1 MDNFIFRPA
10 ALNVS
15 RPTDAMIT
23 RMNELEPLLGQ
34 YDPGIILVGPLLSL
48 SMSSSYRYFY
58 LAGNGDKVCETVAL
72 GFVEDEADAQ
82 NQRADIVEKLGS
94 RFEEVKTFG
103 GHLEMAHAVHTRWPN
118 KETEKFLALAERE
131 VMSKPAAPSQQKST
145 DDNDSYAGV
154 VPGKEPVD
162 SANWI
167 DDNLTH
173 VPPGARDNGQ
183 AMPVLR
189 PAEALTVSSVPIAAL
204 SQSLRDDRAV
214 TVQQRHTGLSQDD
227 LASAILR
234 LKSPAEREGIPR
246 PPVEDNRSLASTMLR
261 YCAFGGAVALT
272 LAVIT
277 WAIVR
282 PSTRQVADEAA
293 PAPVPAQSITVHPND
308 GPSQAAAVPPSDPNY
323 VTEVKEPALRAEP
336 APATVPP
343 SQLASGQAGAEP
355 VSVPPSPP
363 SEPSQVTSVPL
374 DAVAE
379 PVAEP
384 QSLPVQEGSAARHL
398 DAEDIAH
405 AAPAPVPAQSITVNP
420 NDGPSQAAAVPS
432 SDPNHVTEVKKPA
445 TVPPSQ
451 LASGQAGAEP
461 VSVPPSPPSGPSQ
474 VASVPLGAVAEP
486 VAEPQSLPVQAGSTA
501 LHLDA
506 EEIATLV
513 NRGTDS
519 LKSGD
524 LASARLLLRR
534 AAEAG
539 SASAALMLGTT
550 FDPLYIRELGAIGV
564 VPDVAQARRWYE
576 KASALGSE
584 TASQRL
590 AKLAQTGR

>member
-10 ALNVS
+10 ALNAS
-15 RPTDAMIT
+15 IPTDAMIT
-23 RMNELEPLLGQ
+23 RMNELEPLLSQ
-34 YDPGIILVGPLLSL
+34 YDPGMILVGPLLSL
-48 SMSSSYRYFY
+48 SMSSTYRYFY

-72 GFVEDEADAQ
+72 GFVEDEVDAQ
-82 NQRADIVEKLGS
+82 SQRAAIVEKLGS
-94 RFEEVKTFG
+94 RFEEVMTFDS
-103 GHLEMAHAVHTRWPN
+103 HLEMAHAVHTHWPN
-118 KETEKFLALAERE
+118 KETEKFLALADRE
-131 VMSKPAAPSQQKST
+131 VMSKPAVAGQQKSI

-154 VPGKEPVD
+154 VPGKEPVE

-167 DDNLTH
+167 DDDLTH
-173 VPPGARDNGQ
+173 VAPGVRDKGQ

-189 PAEALTVSSVPIAAL
+189 PAKAPAVSSLPIAAL
-204 SQSLRDDRAV
+204 SQSLRGDRAL

-227 LASAILR
+227 VASAILR
-234 LKSPAEREGIPR
+234 LKSPAEQEGIPS
-246 PPVEDNRSLASTMLR
+246 PTVEDNRGLASTMLR

-272 LAVIT
+272 LAVII

-336 APATVPP
+336 APAAVPP

-374 DAVAE
+374 GAVAE

-398 DAEDIAH
+398 DAEEIAH

-420 NDGPSQAAAVPS
+420 NDGPSQAAAVPP
-432 SDPNHVTEVKKPA
+432 SDPNHVTEVKKPALRAAPA

-486 VAEPQSLPVQAGSTA
+486 VVEPQSPPVQAGSTA

-513 NRGTDS
+513 NRGTD
-519 LKSGD
+519 
-524 LASARLLLRR
+524 
-534 AAEAG
+534 
-539 SASAALMLGTT
+539 
-550 FDPLYIRELGAIGV
+550 F
-564 VPDVAQARRWYE
+564 
-576 KASALGSE
+576 
-584 TASQRL
+584 
-590 AKLAQTGR
+590 